1 MIIETTVPD
10 DFDSKIYLELNPDLK
25 TSAIDPKEHYCK
37 FGKSQARLYKHI
49 CGTPSDADIHL
60 HNNNKTK
67 RSTIAKHTHIWEW
80 VRSVGKKKGGA
91 RKKNFVF

>member
-49 CGTPSDADIHL
+49 
-60 HNNNKTK
+60 
-67 RSTIAKHTHIWEW
+67 
-80 VRSVGKKKGGA
+80 
-91 RKKNFVF
+91 